1 MEILRTPDERFDRLP
16 GYPFA
21 PCYEEV
27 SDPDG
32 GTLRMHYVDEGPRD
46 APPILMLHGNPDWS
60 YSFRE
65 LISAFSAAGFRA
77 IAPDMLG
84 FGRSDKLVD
93 RRAHSIER
101 HIGWLREFVSKQGLE
116 DITLV
121 CQDWGG
127 TMGLGVVAAEESRF
141 SRVVA
146 CNTILHTAE
155 ANLAGRLPPSY
166 SVHALNDHEVCIGDR
181 MLAWLARSQR
191 MPGIK
196 ASDSVRGYL
205 GDVSPEIAAGY
216 DAPFPDEDHMVAL
229 RQFPMLIPLRPK
241 DEGAVQNLKTWG
253 ALSTFQKP
261 FLTVYGDSDPC
272 TGGWDAI
279 FQERV
284 PGAKGQPHITF
295 EGARHF
301 LGEDRPKQL
310 IAVTLEFIRQ
320 TQGGAAARSG

>member
-1 MEILRTPDERFDRLP
+1 MDVLRTPDERFEGLP
-16 GYPFA
+16 EFPFA
-21 PCYEEV
+21 PHYAEV
-27 SDPDG
+27 ADPEG

-60 YSFRE
+60 YSFRK
-65 LISAFSAAGFRA
+65 LIPAFAAAGFRA

-84 FGRSDKLVD
+84 FGRSDKLID

-101 HIGWLREFVSKQGLE
+101 HIGWLREFVVRLDLD

-127 TMGLGVVAAEESRF
+127 TMGLGVLASEATRF

-146 CNTILHTAE
+146 CNVILHTAE
-155 ANLAGRLPPSY
+155 AELAGRLPPAY
-166 SVHALNDHEVCIGDR
+166 SVHALNDHEVCIGDQ

-196 ASDSVRGYL
+196 ASDSVLGYL
-205 GDVSPEIAAGY
+205 GNVTPEVAVGY

-229 RQFPMLIPLRPK
+229 RQFAMLIPLRPK
-241 DEGAVQNLKTWG
+241 DEGAVRNLETWN
-253 ALSTFQKP
+253 ALSTFSKP

-284 PGAKGQPHITF
+284 PGAKGQPHVSF
-295 EGARHF
+295 EGAKHF
-301 LGEDRPKQL
+301 LGEDRPKEL
-310 IAVTLEFIRQ
+310 VEVTLEFIRG
-320 TQGGAAARSG
+320 TLGVDAAG